1 MKNMFTKLTKKHLLK
16 KVIYKLKQTSEV
28 RKLNKRALLIL
39 IAYLTCIFGLIF
51 VIFCEPT
58 IVVENKQEIIIE
70 QEQVVE
76 QELTPPQVVER
87 PKQEQKIPIETNV
100 VCELGKNLTYTN
112 IDNIS
117 LKNFNLNAWYVDNQ
131 GYVRENET
139 NAIYVA
145 MGTNYQ
151 KNNYYTIT
159 TSDNQSFKVKVVDI
173 KSDNHTTNSCYT
185 THDNSIVELWL
196 TNKNND
202 FKNLGNSRVVG
213 VSVVEIKE

>member
-1 MKNMFTKLTKKHLLK
+1 MRF
-16 KVIYKLKQTSEV
+16 KQIT
-28 RKLNKRALLIL
+28 LLIGTL
-39 IAYLTCIFGLIF
+39 FIAPIDNYYLKIDKEKTNDYVLDLK
-51 VIFCEPT
+51 VEPEPLRNT
-58 IVVENKQEIIIE
+58 NEPEQPNIICSDNKF
-70 QEQVVE
+70 
-76 QELTPPQVVER
+76 
-87 PKQEQKIPIETNV
+87 
-100 VCELGKNLTYTN
+100 LTYTN

-117 LKNFNLNAWYVDNQ
+117 LRNFTLNAWYVDSK
-131 GYVRENET
+131 GYVREQGT

-159 TSDNQSFKVKVVDI
+159 TSDNQTFTVKVVDI
-173 KSDNHTTNSCYT
+173 KSDKHTTNKCYT

-202 FKNLGNSRVVG
+202 FKHLGNSRVVG

>member
-1 MKNMFTKLTKKHLLK
+1 MNSRQISITLLCLLT
-16 KVIYKLKQTSEV
+16 TSTTPEV
-28 RKLNKRALLIL
+28 KTFNNVDIELPIIQLEQPAQQIQ
-39 IAYLTCIFGLIF
+39 
-51 VIFCEPT
+51 
-58 IVVENKQEIIIE
+58 KQEPN
-70 QEQVVE
+70 
-76 QELTPPQVVER
+76 LLCAND
-87 PKQEQKIPIETNV
+87 KY
-100 VCELGKNLTYTN
+100 LTYTN
-112 IDNIS
+112 IDNIN
-117 LKNFNLNAWYVDNQ
+117 LNNFNLNNYYIDNG

-173 KSDNHTTNSCYT
+173 KSDNHTTNKCYT

-202 FKNLGNSRVVG
+202 FKLLGNSKVVG

>member
-1 MKNMFTKLTKKHLLK
+1 
-16 KVIYKLKQTSEV
+16 
-28 RKLNKRALLIL
+28 
-39 IAYLTCIFGLIF
+39 
-51 VIFCEPT
+51 VIFSEPT
-58 IVVENKQEIIIE
+58 IEVENKQEITIE
-70 QEQVVE
+70 QEQIVE
-76 QELTPPQVVER
+76 QEMIPPQVVER
-87 PKQEQKIPIETNV
+87 PKQEQEIPIETNV

-117 LKNFNLNAWYVDNQ
+117 LRNFNLNAWYVDSK
-131 GYVRENET
+131 GYVREQGT

-159 TSDNQSFKVKVVDI
+159 TSDNQNFKVKVVDI
-173 KSDNHTTNSCYT
+173 KSDRHTTNRCYT

-202 FKNLGNSRVVG
+202 FKHLGNSRVVG

>member
-1 MKNMFTKLTKKHLLK
+1 M
-16 KVIYKLKQTSEV
+16 
-28 RKLNKRALLIL
+28 A
-39 IAYLTCIFGLIF
+39 
-51 VIFCEPT
+51 
-58 IVVENKQEIIIE
+58 ENKQEIAIE

-76 QELTPPQVVER
+76 QELTPPQVVEK
-87 PKQEQKIPIETNV
+87 PKQEQQEIPVEVNV

-112 IDNIS
+112 IDNIN
-117 LKNFNLNAWYVDNQ
+117 LRHFNLNAWYVDSR
-131 GYVRENET
+131 GYVREQGT

-145 MGTNYQ
+145 MGTKYQ

-159 TSDNQSFKVKVVDI
+159 TSDNQSFKVKVVDV

-196 TNKNND
+196 TNNNND
-202 FKNLGNSRVVG
+202 FKNLGNSKVVG